1 MINDETNDEDQK
13 KRLTFFNNNENMN
26 KFISFVS
33 FII

>member
-26 KFISFVS
+26 KFISF
-33 FII
+33 II